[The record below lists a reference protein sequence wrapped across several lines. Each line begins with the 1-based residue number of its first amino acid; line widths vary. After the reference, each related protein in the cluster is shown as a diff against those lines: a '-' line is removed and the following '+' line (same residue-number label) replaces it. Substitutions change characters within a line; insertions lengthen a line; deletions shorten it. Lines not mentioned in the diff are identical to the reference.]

1 MEHHRAVCV
10 DQYAQDF
17 LRGRGEPHAL
27 GAPPPA
33 VSLAV
38 SLVDS
43 LVDEVHQKKPSFF
56 GE

>member
-1 MEHHRAVCV
+1 MEHHRAVRV

-33 VSLAV
+33 VSLA
-38 SLVDS
+38 
-43 LVDEVHQKKPSFF
+43 DEVHQKKPSFF